1 MLCLGRILSLFAAGT
16 VAGFSLQSA
25 LLADVG
31 VGARPTEGSEV
42 LFDGTREMLDTKWT
56 YWEGPG
62 FASSLPIKWKIVAD
76 PVDGGTAVMTD
87 DPAAAGGK
95 FGTADIVTKKQF
107 RDFRLHIEFLVA
119 NPGGNS
125 GVYLQNR
132 HEIQVLDGDST
143 SHGMGAVIN
152 ESESPYAAYNGRGRW
167 NAYDVVFRAA
177 RFESGHRTEKA
188 RVTMYFNGQKV
199 HRNFEINQVWG
210 GPRSGI
216 DGGNDGGRG
225 ITDTPGGIKLQCEG
239 HDVRYRNI
247 WIRELS
253 LDQPET
259 DFNEPPAIAALIPP
273 SETVQ
278 TLFNGRDLDGWEG
291 DERYWSISRGCI
303 RGANTSPVP
312 SSTYLFTKKKLRN
325 FRLLFE
331 VRQTLSPKH
340 STMHSAVAILGERF
354 TDAGENTF
362 GFRGPLVMFCHDWG
376 IWDAHRRN
384 RVVPVGPGN
393 DAELRGE
400 WNQMEVLVTGSRLQ
414 CAANGRRIFDFSDKP
429 EMLQESPAG
438 LQLHSNGQPQ
448 EYHFRTLLLTQNP
461 SEQLVTVRDQAK

>member
-1 MLCLGRILSLFAAGT
+1 M
-16 VAGFSLQSA
+16 
-25 LLADVG
+25 
-31 VGARPTEGSEV
+31 
-42 LFDGTREMLDTKWT
+42 
-56 YWEGPG
+56 
-62 FASSLPIKWKIVAD
+62 
-76 PVDGGTAVMTD
+76 
-87 DPAAAGGK
+87 
-95 FGTADIVTKKQF
+95 
-107 RDFRLHIEFLVA
+107 
-119 NPGGNS
+119 
-125 GVYLQNR
+125 
-132 HEIQVLDGDST
+132 
-143 SHGMGAVIN
+143 
-152 ESESPYAAYNGRGRW
+152 
-167 NAYDVVFRAA
+167 
-177 RFESGHRTEKA
+177 
-188 RVTMYFNGQKV
+188 
-199 HRNFEINQVWG
+199 
-210 GPRSGI
+210 
-216 DGGNDGGRG
+216 
-225 ITDTPGGIKLQCEG
+225 
-239 HDVRYRNI
+239 
-247 WIRELS
+247 
-253 LDQPET
+253 
-259 DFNEPPAIAALIPP
+259 
-273 SETVQ
+273 Q

-354 TDAGENTF
+354 TDAGDNTF

-393 DAELRGE
+393 EAELRGE

-414 CAANGRRIFDFSDKP
+414 CAANGWRIFDFSDKP